1 MPKCI
6 QGKIEELHHQKLH
19 LHIFLAYLTSGFPL
33 NLSFGFVVWNIS
45 DYFPHGFVALSAV
58 LRQLRCTRIMLPHQE
73 HARTMPDYFIRQTSH
88 KIDNVIGKHKEV
100 QRSASNFDQRG
111 DYSGYKKLTIVTMSF
126 SLQFVAQFH
135 DAN

>member
-19 LHIFLAYLTSGFPL
+19 LHLFLAYLTSGGPL

-45 DYFPHGFVALSAV
+45 DYFPHGVVALSAV

-73 HARTMPDYFIRQTSH
+73 HARTMPDYFIRQTGH

-100 QRSASNFDQRG
+100 QRSASNFNQRG
-111 DYSGYKKLTIVTMSF
+111 DYSGYKKLTIVTMS
-126 SLQFVAQFH
+126 SLYSWWRNFM